1 VSAGLRTA
9 VERLG
14 GLGNDGFSYIGGL
27 GYLAW
32 DTVRWSLRG
41 VFGQPKI
48 GWSALTF
55 QMVRVGVQ
63 AVPIIALVHFF
74 IGMILPFEMAPVLRD
89 YGMLNQIATIVVKAI
104 FPQLAPIFSAIVLS
118 GFAGAAIAAELGTMV
133 VSEEILALETMALN
147 PVRFLVVPRVLA
159 CIVMLVCLTILADV
173 VAWIGGLA
181 VYTFFLDGTV
191 LEYYERALESLLY
204 RDILSGLVK
213 AVCFAVLVSLI
224 SCYEGLRVSGG
235 AEGVG
240 RATTQSVVKSIVAI
254 IASNMVLTVIFYY
267 YWPSQ

>member
-1 VSAGLRTA
+1 MSNGLRTA

-14 GLGNDGFSYIGGL
+14 SFGNDGFCYVGGL

-32 DTVRWSLRG
+32 DTVRWSLRALVG
-41 VFGQPKI
+41 RPRISWG
-48 GWSALTF
+48 ALTF
-55 QMVRVGVQ
+55 QMVRVGIQ
-63 AVPIIALVHFF
+63 AIPIIALVHFF

-133 VSEEILALETMALN
+133 VSEEILALQTMALN

-159 CIVMLVCLTILADV
+159 CIVMLVCLTIVADL
-173 VAWIGGLA
+173 VAWTGGLV

-191 LEYYERALESLLY
+191 LEYYDRALESLLY

-213 AVCFAVLVSLI
+213 AVFFAVLVSLI

-235 AEGVG
+235 AQGVG

-254 IASNMVLTVIFYY
+254 IACNMILTVFFYY
-267 YWPSQ
+267 YWPSK